1 MAHRNA
7 RLTPYARRLLV
18 ERYLGGW
25 PAARIAEQLGI
36 SRATVYKWVRRYRAE
51 GWAGLVERSSRPHR
65 CPTRTSIP
73 VENRVL
79 ELRRIHHRGPVFL
92 AGQLGLV
99 ASTVGRILARYR
111 VPALAATDPITGAPV
126 RQRRGGRRYQR
137 SRPGELLHVDV
148 KKLGRIP
155 DGGGWRLHGRDA
167 TRAHRHKKTPTGYDF
182 LHVAVDDH
190 SRAAYIEALPDEQEA
205 TCAQFLH
212 RAASWFHQR
221 GVRVERVLTDNA
233 LAYRRG
239 RTWAQVCVGLGIRR
253 RFIRPGRPWT
263 NGKAERLNRTLLTEF
278 AYARPWTNNTER
290 RAALDDWVQHYN
302 TERAHSALDGRAPIT
317 RLPASTT

>member
-18 ERYLGGW
+18 ERYLVGW
-25 PAARIAEQLGI
+25 PAARIAEQLGV
-36 SRATVYKWVRRYRAE
+36 SRATVYKWIRRYRAE
-51 GWAGLVERSSRPHR
+51 GWAGLAERSSRPHR
-65 CPTRTSIP
+65 CPTRTSTQT
-73 VENRVL
+73 EARVL
-79 ELRRIHHRGPVFL
+79 ELRRRRHRGPVFL
-92 AGQLGLV
+92 AGELGLV
-99 ASTVGRILARYR
+99 ASTVGRILRRHQVA
-111 VPALAATDPITGAPV
+111 PLAATDPITGAPV

-148 KKLGRIP
+148 KKLGQIP

-182 LHVAVDDH
+182 LHVAIDDH
-190 SRAAYIEALPDEQEA
+190 SRAAYIEALPDERDP

-212 RAASWFHQR
+212 RAATWFDRH

-239 RTWAQVCVGLGIRR
+239 RTWSAVCAGLGIRR
-253 RFIRPGRPWT
+253 RFIRPGHPWT

-278 AYARPWTNNTER
+278 AYACPWTSNTER
-290 RAALDDWVQHYN
+290 RAALDDWTRHYN
-302 TERAHSALDGRAPIT
+302 TERAHSALGGRPPIS
-317 RLPASTT
+317 RLPTSTT